1 MGGIAGRWG
10 GGQRLWG
17 FATLPR
23 AACCAGGGL
32 GKWGQAGHPGDPQH
46 GGRRAPLL
54 GHDPGRWWQSPPAR
68 GRLAL
73 LGTFLLLKGV
83 LGSSRARVA

>member
-54 GHDPGRWWQSPPAR
+54 GHDPGRWWQSPPCAGPAGPFR
-68 GRLAL
+68 NIFAP
-73 LGTFLLLKGV
+73 
-83 LGSSRARVA
+83 